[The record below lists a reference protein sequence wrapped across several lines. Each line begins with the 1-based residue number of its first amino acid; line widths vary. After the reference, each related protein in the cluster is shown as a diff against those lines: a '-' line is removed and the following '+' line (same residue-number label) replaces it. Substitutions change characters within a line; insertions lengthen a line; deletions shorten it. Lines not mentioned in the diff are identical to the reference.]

1 MVELSLLQW
10 AAWQRGVGF
19 QGISFVILR
28 QLLYCENNLE
38 LYKGWLLLCVSSRT
52 QTGFLHT
59 TNVLHFTQQLHLH
72 TCSFMYNYFYIRS
85 FILTS
90 LLKAII

>member
-1 MVELSLLQW
+1 M
-10 AAWQRGVGF
+10 
-19 QGISFVILR
+19 ILR

-52 QTGFLHT
+52 QTGFPHK

-72 TCSFMYNYFYIRS
+72 TRSFMYNYFLYQVIYTYKLIKSNHMRNNLMLTLS
-85 FILTS
+85 ILMKKDTPF
-90 LLKAII
+90 L